1 MLSRVWRACE
11 EARQDAE
18 PTRVAQD
25 PAITKPLVA
34 PAVSADIGK
43 PDKQPVTDSNTG
55 FDRDVDTRYWERC
68 LSDAE
73 RAEQNWRRRGR
84 QIVQIYRNEGVGT
97 NTPRSSKSAGGQH
110 FNILFANTEVMLPAI
125 YAKPPTPVVRSRFIQ
140 ARKLIPIMPP
150 PMTGPGG
157 PMPMQPG

>member
-1 MLSRVWRACE
+1 MLFRPWRACE

-25 PAITKPLVA
+25 PAITKPLTA

-43 PDKQPVTDSNTG
+43 PDKPPVTDGNSG
-55 FDRDVDTRYWERC
+55 YDRDVDARYWERC

-97 NTPRSSKSAGGQH
+97 SSPKSSKNAGGAY
-110 FNILFANTEVMLPAI
+110 FDI
-125 YAKPPTPVVRSRFIQ
+125 
-140 ARKLIPIMPP
+140 
-150 PMTGPGG
+150 
-157 PMPMQPG
+157 